1 MDGFVWCFL
10 DFTWCEF
17 FKCNKLIRFLAEY
30 KIERMTSINWI
41 PVAYGALMA
50 GIDVFMLS
58 IIKSVSVNPS
68 RFLKWMVLP
77 TIIYAVQPW
86 IFLSSLRFESLI
98 VMNLMW
104 DLISDILVTATGFL
118 YFKEKLGPYKTL
130 GVILSF
136 VSIVLMSIQDGNWED
151 FLPFTKS

>member
-1 MDGFVWCFL
+1 
-10 DFTWCEF
+10 
-17 FKCNKLIRFLAEY
+17 
-30 KIERMTSINWI
+30 
-41 PVAYGALMA
+41 MA
-50 GIDVFMLS
+50 GIDVFMLGL
-58 IIKSVSVNPS
+58 IKTVSKDMS

-77 TIIYAVQPW
+77 TLIYALQPW

-104 DLISDILVTATGFL
+104 DLISDVLVTATGFL
-118 YFKEKLGPYKTL
+118 YFKEKIGPYKTL

-151 FLPFTKS
+151 FLPFK

>member
-1 MDGFVWCFL
+1 MRNL
-10 DFTWCEF
+10 TETQ
-17 FKCNKLIRFLAEY
+17 
-30 KIERMTSINWI
+30 IERMLSINWI

-50 GIDVFMLS
+50 SIDVFMLG
-58 IIKSVSVNPS
+58 IIKTVSANPS

-104 DLISDILVTATGFL
+104 DLISDILVTAAGFI
-118 YFKEKLGPYKTL
+118 YFKERIGPYKTL

-136 VSIVLMSIQDGNWED
+136 VSIVLMSLQDGNWED
-151 FLPFTKS
+151 FLPFK